1 MKQTVKCRMTSC
13 QRRVSPDNLAGV
25 CGEHLHS
32 SKCRCAKCVKSAH
45 HDAPR
50 EDRPGIR
57 SVLVPQIPTTSGS
70 SSYVRISLPKEPWE
84 VTQ

>member
-1 MKQTVKCRMTSC
+1 MTTRPKCCHPGCERL
-13 QRRVSPDNLAGV
+13 VAPDNTSGV
-25 CGEHLHS
+25 CLMHLHS
-32 SKCRCAKCVKSAH
+32 SKCRCAKCMKSAH